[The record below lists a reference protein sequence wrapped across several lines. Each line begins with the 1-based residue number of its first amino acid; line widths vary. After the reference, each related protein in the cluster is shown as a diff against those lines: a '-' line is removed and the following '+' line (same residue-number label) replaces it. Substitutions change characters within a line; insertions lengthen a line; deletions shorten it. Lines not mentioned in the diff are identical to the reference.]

1 MKLTLILVVLVIVG
15 IAAAFAA
22 PPEQTSTSKPLGV
35 DDFMKHVDDHKGE
48 VTIEGIVSAVSESDN
63 RVALIDVAEF
73 ERCKDVTCAQYTL
86 PVQWSG
92 ELPAVEDKVLIRGKI
107 ETTDGKLVFVGAPV
121 AKSIPVVCALTP
133 DDSKERKELLAK
145 LGEQIVERREI
156 NDGLSFRFKP
166 SDDLL
171 ARLGKAIDMERQCCR
186 FLTFRLTVE
195 PDDGPVWL
203 ELTGPAGT
211 RDILNEY
218 FPTRS
223 AQENAG
229 Q

>member
-1 MKLTLILVVLVIVG
+1 MKLTLPFVVLVIVA
-15 IAAAFAA
+15 IAAAFGQSGKSDA
-22 PPEQTSTSKPLGV
+22 PKPLGI

-48 VTIEGIVSAVSESDN
+48 VTLEGIVSAVSASDK

-73 ERCKDVTCAQYTL
+73 ERCKVVTCAQYTL

-92 ELPAVEDKVLIRGKI
+92 ELPGVKDKVLIRGKV
-107 ETTDGKLVFVGAPV
+107 ETQGGKLVFVGAPV
-121 AKSIPVVCALTP
+121 AKSVPVICTLTP

-156 NDGLSFRFKP
+156 DDGLSLRFKP
-166 SDDLL
+166 SEDLL
-171 ARLGKAIDMERQCCR
+171 ARLGKMIDMERQCCR
-186 FLTFRLTVE
+186 FLKFRLTIE

-211 RDILNEY
+211 RDILKEY
-218 FPTRS
+218 FPVSS
-223 AQENAG
+223 AQEKPAK
-229 Q
+229 